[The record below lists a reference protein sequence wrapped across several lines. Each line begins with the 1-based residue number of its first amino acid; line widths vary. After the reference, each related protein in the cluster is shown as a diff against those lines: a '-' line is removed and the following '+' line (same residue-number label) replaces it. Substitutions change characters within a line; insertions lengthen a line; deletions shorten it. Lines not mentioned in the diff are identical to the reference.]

1 MDQNN
6 NGTPAPVAPVTA
18 SSDKKTPTA
27 AIIIAALVVAGG
39 IVAAVL
45 LSQNKSSDGGEKKDE
60 TSEEKKVKNPA
71 ADDSAYTVKING
83 KTFTAGDKVSSLEEA
98 GYAVRES
105 VKNEKVPAG
114 KYLLLIGGGS
124 VYNKDEDVS
133 ISFTPY
139 NDTEESLTIP
149 NAKLGKITIEKS
161 TLEKKQ
167 AIFEKIE
174 FYGGIKLG
182 STREEL
188 VKAFGEPT
196 SATERESYDGSKYET
211 IEYKD
216 KVYKKFEFKIEEGV
230 VTEMEW
236 TNYGDLAK

>member
-6 NGTPAPVAPVTA
+6 NGTPAPVTPTT
-18 SSDKKTPTA
+18 DKKTPTA
-27 AIIIAALVVAGG
+27 AIVIAALVVAGG

-45 LSQNKSSDGGEKKDE
+45 LSQNKGSSSDGEKKDG
-60 TSEEKKVKNPA
+60 TSQEKTVKKPA
-71 ADDSAYTVKING
+71 TDDSAYTVKING
-83 KTFTAGDKVSSLEEA
+83 KTFTAGDKVSALEEA

-124 VYNKDEDVS
+124 VYNKEDDAS

-188 VKAFGEPT
+188 IKVFGEPT
-196 SATERESYDGSKYET
+196 EATERESYDGSKYET
-211 IEYKD
+211 IEFKD
-216 KVYKKFEFKIEEGV
+216 KVFKKFEFKIEEGV